1 MNRLIFLI
9 IGLLAFLA
17 LFQFGARP
25 KAPVIQ
31 QDIQTR
37 VAAAMVDAGYSDVV
51 VNVDGRDVTLSGSV
65 SSEDGVELAGDLATN
80 VRGVRVVDNALSFIA
95 MYHTRFCKDA
105 TTIELAGEVS
115 DEDARV
121 AFPERARDMFRY
133 WSVEDD
139 LEVRSDSPEG
149 YRRFMDHALIELG
162 QIDEGCITL
171 DGTSLAVSGSI
182 RSERALTAMK
192 ERVGAMDDL
201 GFDVTYD
208 LELPTLSDEA
218 RACEEEANRRVG
230 PGETVL
236 FDFDSAEVHEEGKRL
251 LDEIVGIA
259 ALCPHVDVQVSGHT
273 DATGDKAYNI
283 DLSKQRADAVVAYLV
298 GAGLDADRLTAVGLG
313 FSQPVADNS
322 TEEGRAQ
329 NRRIEFRAIEEQE
342 K

>member
-1 MNRLIFLI
+1 MNRLTTLVF
-9 IGLLAFLA
+9 GLLAFWA

-25 KAPVIQ
+25 QAPVIQ

-37 VAAAMVDAGYSDVV
+37 VSAALVDAGYSDVV

-65 SSEDGVELAGDLATN
+65 SSDDGVKLAGDMAAG

-95 MYHTRFCKDA
+95 MYHTRFCKDSS
-105 TTIELAGEVS
+105 TIVLAGDVS
-115 DEDARV
+115 DDDARN

-139 LEVRSDSPEG
+139 LNVRSDSPEG

-162 QIDEGCITL
+162 QLDEGCITL

-192 ERVGAMDDL
+192 ERVGEMDEL
-201 GFDVTYD
+201 GFEVSYD

-218 RACEEEANRRVG
+218 RACQEEANRRVE

-236 FDFDSAEVHEEGKRL
+236 FDFDSSEVHEDGKQL
-251 LDEIVGIA
+251 LDEVVEIA
-259 ALCPHVDVQVSGHT
+259 ALCPDVDVQVSGHT
-273 DATGDKAYNI
+273 DAMGDKDDNI

-298 GAGLDADRLTAVGLG
+298 SAGLDADRLTAVGLG

-322 TEEGRAQ
+322 TDEGRAQ
-329 NRRIEFRAIEEQE
+329 NRRIEFRAIEE
-342 K
+342 

>member
-1 MNRLIFLI
+1 M
-9 IGLLAFLA
+9 
-17 LFQFGARP
+17 
-25 KAPVIQ
+25 
-31 QDIQTR
+31 
-37 VAAAMVDAGYSDVV
+37 AAGI
-51 VNVDGRDVTLSGSV
+51 
-65 SSEDGVELAGDLATN
+65 
-80 VRGVRVVDNALSFIA
+80 RGVRVVDNGLSFIA

-105 TTIELAGEVS
+105 TTIELAGDVS
-115 DEDARV
+115 DDDARV

-139 LEVRSDSPEG
+139 LKVRGDSPDG

-162 QIDEGCITL
+162 QLDEGCITL
-171 DGTSLAVSGSI
+171 DGTSLAISGSI

-192 ERVGAMDDL
+192 ERVGEMDQL

-218 RACEEEANRRVG
+218 RACQEEANRRVEL
-230 PGETVL
+230 GETVL
-236 FDFDSAEVHEEGKRL
+236 FDFDSSDVHEDGKQL
-251 LDEIVGIA
+251 LDEIVEIA

-298 GAGLDADRLTAVGLG
+298 SAGLDADRLTAVGLG
-313 FSQPVADNS
+313 FSQPIADNS

-329 NRRIEFRAIEEQE
+329 NRRIEFRAIEE
-342 K
+342 